1 MVMLVAHIFPK
12 DHVPKCGTGSKEAEP
27 VPDIPTIMETF
38 EEEYRESLQALPAEL
53 FPQGHQAWEA
63 LLYPATPAAI
73 SPCEG
78 RS

>member
-53 FPQGHQAWEA
+53 FPQGIKHGKHSYTLQPGCNLA
-63 LLYPATPAAI
+63 L
-73 SPCEG
+73 
-78 RS
+78 